1 MERKIKTLQEAKN
14 IFEKLKTDLKSI
26 LFSIDKINVKLLK
39 KLKRSP
45 YIKNKRLLKLIDF
58 LENNIEEINDNKV
71 PIRVDYVEKREIDR
85 STLYSFDCPFQPLHA
100 DVANLEFLGKSTSV
114 PNYALLIV
122 DVYSSKVHVYPMR
135 SRKQILKKLE
145 QFYIDVQNE
154 RKNKNTRLQVDNEFQ
169 QVKIKDLNDKFN
181 VTMFTTSLRGGKAFA
196 AEQKIRE
203 LKSRTSKLK
212 AISG

>member
-45 YIKNKRLLKLIDF
+45 YIKDKQLLKLIGF

-85 STLYSFDCPFQPLHA
+85 STLYSFDGPFQPLHA

-181 VTMFTTSLRGGKAFA
+181 VTIFTTSLRGGKAFA